1 MIIALI
7 ISFLFG
13 GGSLEVFYI
22 DKIEQ
27 GVKKYVTDK
36 DRKKELEG
44 YFKEYQKTFKSYN
57 KGKQSDL
64 KNLKKQN
71 LDRAV
76 AITWYEDF
84 FKKRLDATAK
94 VQHEF
99 INYRINLQNAILDDE
114 WAQIMVLA
122 SSAEKKEQEKEEKE
136 ARKNSD
142 KDHMHNLRK
151 TANENIV
158 NPDSKN
164 EVLAAWDIFKE
175 DYDATVETYD
185 HINVEDSETLVNKNV
200 SAEELEG
207 IIIKLDS
214 IRAKMYVAHIGFL
227 KVLKANTSNEEYQAI
242 MKEFNKLLK

>member
-36 DRKKELEG
+36 DRKKELQG
-44 YFKEYQKTFKSYN
+44 YFKEYKKIYQSYN
-57 KGKQSDL
+57 KGMQSDL

-71 LDRAV
+71 LDRTVPIA
-76 AITWYEDF
+76 WYKDL

-94 VQHEF
+94 VQLEF
-99 INYRINLQNAILDDE
+99 IDYRINLQNVISDDE
-114 WAQIMVLA
+114 WSQIIELA
-122 SSAEKKEQEKEEKE
+122 SSAETKEQEKKEKQ

-142 KDHMHNLRK
+142 KDLMYNLRQ
-151 TANENIV
+151 TANENIF
-158 NPDSKN
+158 NPSSKT

-175 DYDATVETYD
+175 NYDATVETYD
-185 HINVEDSETLVNKNV
+185 HINVEDSETLVDKNV
-200 SAEELEG
+200 SEEKMKG
-207 IIIKLDS
+207 IIVKLDS
-214 IRAKMYVAHIGFL
+214 IRAKMYVAHIGFFRST
-227 KVLKANTSNEEYQAI
+227 KGKHKQ
-242 MKEFNKLLK
+242 

>member
-13 GGSLEVFYI
+13 GGSFEVFYI

-36 DRKKELEG
+36 DRKKELQG
-44 YFKEYQKTFKSYN
+44 YFEEYKKICQSYN
-57 KGKQSDL
+57 KGMQRDL

-71 LDRAV
+71 LDRTVQIA
-76 AITWYEDF
+76 WYEDF
-84 FKKRLDATAK
+84 FKKRLDQTTKIQAN
-94 VQHEF
+94 F
-99 INYRINLQNAILDDE
+99 IDYRIHIQNVINDNE
-114 WAQIMVLA
+114 WTQIMELA
-122 SSAEKKEQEKEEKE
+122 SSAETQEQEKKEKQ

-142 KDHMHNLRK
+142 KDLMSKLRK

-158 NPDSKN
+158 NPSSKTD
-164 EVLAAWDIFKE
+164 VLAAWDIFKE

-185 HINVEDSETLVNKNV
+185 HINVEDSETLVDKNV
-200 SAEELEG
+200 SEEEMKE
-207 IIIKLDS
+207 IIVKLDS

-227 KVLKANTSNEEYQAI
+227 KVLKGNTSNEAYQAI

>member
-7 ISFLFG
+7 ISILSG

-22 DKIEQ
+22 DKIEL

-36 DRKKELEG
+36 DRKKELQVF
-44 YFKEYQKTFKSYN
+44 FKEYQKTYKSYN
-57 KGKQSDL
+57 KGMRKDL
-64 KNLKKQN
+64 KVYKKQN

-76 AITWYEDF
+76 AISWYEDF
-84 FKKRLDATAK
+84 FKKRLDETVK
-94 VQHEF
+94 VQHDF
-99 INYRINLQNAILDDE
+99 IEYRINLQNNIYVEE
-114 WAQIMVLA
+114 WTQIMEFA
-122 SSAEKKEQEKEEKE
+122 SSAETKEQEKMEKQ

-142 KDHMHNLRK
+142 KDLMYKLRE

-158 NPDSKN
+158 NPTSKT
-164 EVLAAWDIFKE
+164 EVLAAWEIFKK

-200 SAEELEG
+200 AEEEMKG
-207 IIIKLDS
+207 IIVKLDS

-227 KVLKANTSNEEYQAI
+227 KVLKENTSNEEYQAI

>member
-7 ISFLFG
+7 IAFLFG

-36 DRKKELEG
+36 DRKKNLQG
-44 YFKEYQKTFKSYN
+44 YFKEYQTTFKNYN
-57 KGKQSDL
+57 KGMQSDL

-94 VQHEF
+94 IQHEF
-99 INYRINLQNAILDDE
+99 IDYRINLQNAIQDDE
-114 WAQIMVLA
+114 WTQIMELA
-122 SSAEKKEQEKEEKE
+122 SSAEQKQQEKEDKE

-142 KDHMHNLRK
+142 KDLMHNLRK

-158 NPDSKN
+158 NPASKK

-175 DYDATVETYD
+175 DYDVTIETYD
-185 HINVEDSETLVNKNV
+185 HINVEDNETIVNKNV

-207 IIIKLDS
+207 IIVKLDS

-227 KVLKANTSNEEYQAI
+227 KVLKANTSNDEYASI

>member
-13 GGSLEVFYI
+13 GGSFEVFYI

-36 DRKKELEG
+36 DRKKELQG
-44 YFKEYQKTFKSYN
+44 YFKEYKKIYQSYN
-57 KGKQSDL
+57 KGMQRDL

-71 LDRAV
+71 LDRTVQIA
-76 AITWYEDF
+76 WYEDF
-84 FKKRLDATAK
+84 FKKRLDQTTKIQAN
-94 VQHEF
+94 F
-99 INYRINLQNAILDDE
+99 IDYRIHIQNVINDNE
-114 WAQIMVLA
+114 WTQIMELA
-122 SSAEKKEQEKEEKE
+122 SSAETQEQGKKEKQ

-142 KDHMHNLRK
+142 KDLMSKLRK

-158 NPDSKN
+158 NPSSKTD
-164 EVLAAWDIFKE
+164 VLAAWDIFKE

-185 HINVEDSETLVNKNV
+185 QINVEDSETLVDKNV
-200 SAEELEG
+200 SEEEMKE
-207 IIIKLDS
+207 IIVKLDS

-227 KVLKANTSNEEYQAI
+227 KVLKGNTSNEAYQAI

>member
-27 GVKKYVTDK
+27 GVKKYVIDK
-36 DRKKELEG
+36 DRKKELQG
-44 YFKEYQKTFKSYN
+44 YFKEYKKIYQSYN
-57 KGKQSDL
+57 KGMQSDL

-71 LDRAV
+71 LDRTVPIA
-76 AITWYEDF
+76 WYKDL
-84 FKKRLDATAK
+84 FKKRLNQTTK
-94 VQHEF
+94 VQANF
-99 INYRINLQNAILDDE
+99 IDYRIRIQNVINDDE
-114 WAQIMVLA
+114 WTQIIELA
-122 SSAEKKEQEKEEKE
+122 SSAETKEQEKKEKQ

-142 KDHMHNLRK
+142 KDLMYNLRQ
-151 TANENIV
+151 TANENIF
-158 NPDSKN
+158 NPSSKTD
-164 EVLAAWDIFKE
+164 VLAAWDIFKE

-185 HINVEDSETLVNKNV
+185 HINVEDSETLVDKNV
-200 SAEELEG
+200 SEEKMKG
-207 IIIKLDS
+207 IIVKLDS

-227 KVLKANTSNEEYQAI
+227 EVLKGNTSNEEYHAI